1 MVLPTSTDCAA
12 YMYVYNR
19 NIVFTSYKVD
29 VAFLRIKLKCRFES
43 FFSMNPLTLNIVS
56 LTINQSFDPS
66 GNYRFCNELQLSHPH
81 FCESTRRTKHWSRQ
95 STFDDKSTVA
105 GSFFEKST
113 VVGFL
118 FQKSTVWSA
127 FETIVDSMVKTFSRK
142 VNCCRISDRPR
153 SRLLTLTG
161 NFEDFE
167 AILYEFFRFP
177 TEIRWKSTAKSKK
190 TIDSRLVAADAVF
203 FF

>member
-105 GSFFEKST
+105 GSRIGHVVDCWLWQEILKILRPFCTNSSVFPLKSDENP
-113 VVGFL
+113 
-118 FQKSTVWSA
+118 QQNP
-127 FETIVDSMVKTFSRK
+127 RK
-142 VNCCRISDRPR
+142 
-153 SRLLTLTG
+153 
-161 NFEDFE
+161 
-167 AILYEFFRFP
+167 
-177 TEIRWKSTAKSKK
+177 
-190 TIDSRLVAADAVF
+190 IDSRLQ
-203 FF
+203 